1 MSDPELPDSFE
12 VPDDISGLLDGSTV
26 GGAQAPSV
34 ALIIT
39 QIAAAEP
46 LAAAC
51 ALAKVPVDAFVTE
64 IGAIASC
71 QDLTNGG
78 PQRAARAISE
88 LVKDV
93 PIVLIER
100 RDGQLTASR
109 WQLGK
114 QQAELPAGLVLDGA
128 PEVMEDLL
136 TQAVNIKEVDG
147 VVTSVGIS
155 RFKALRQ
162 LAAIARRAKKS

>member
-1 MSDPELPDSFE
+1 MSQEDLPDSFE
-12 VPDDISGLLDGSTV
+12 VPDDISALTGGGEQSGSS
-26 GGAQAPSV
+26 APSV

-51 ALAKVPVDAFVTE
+51 ALAKVPVDAFVTQ

-71 QDLTNGG
+71 RDLADGG
-78 PQRAARAISE
+78 PGRAARAISE
-88 LVKDV
+88 LVKDI
-93 PIVLIER
+93 PIILIER
-100 RDGQLTASR
+100 REGQLSASR
-109 WQLGK
+109 WQHGK
-114 QQAELPAGLVLDGA
+114 READLPAGLVLDGA
-128 PEVMEDLL
+128 PSLLEELL
-136 TQAVNIKEVDG
+136 TQEITINDVDD

-162 LAAIARRAKKS
+162 LTAIARRAKKS

>member
-1 MSDPELPDSFE
+1 MSEAELPDSFD
-12 VPDDISGLLDGSTV
+12 VPDDISGLT
-26 GGAQAPSV
+26 GGAAASGAAAPSV

-71 QDLTNGG
+71 RDLSDGG
-78 PQRAARAISE
+78 PQRAARAISD
-88 LVKDV
+88 LVKDI

-100 RDGQLTASR
+100 REGQLTASR

-114 QQAELPAGLVLDGA
+114 QEAELPAGLVLDGA

-136 TQAVNIKEVDG
+136 TQASTISDVENVI
-147 VVTSVGIS
+147 TSVGIS
-155 RFKALRQ
+155 RFKAMRQ
-162 LAAIARRAKKS
+162 LASIARRAKKS

>member
-1 MSDPELPDSFE
+1 MSEADLPDAFD
-12 VPDDISGLLDGSTV
+12 VPDDISRLT
-26 GGAQAPSV
+26 GGAAANGSAAPSV

-64 IGAIASC
+64 IGAVASC
-71 QDLTNGG
+71 RDLSKGG
-78 PQRAARAISE
+78 PQRAAKAISE
-88 LVKDV
+88 LVKDI

-100 RDGQLTASR
+100 REGQLTASR

-114 QQAELPAGLVLDGA
+114 QEAELPAGLVLDGA

-136 TQAVNIKEVDG
+136 TQASTIADVENVI
-147 VVTSVGIS
+147 TSVGIS

-162 LAAIARRAKKS
+162 LASIARRAKKS

>member
-1 MSDPELPDSFE
+1 MSEADLPDDFD
-12 VPDDISGLLDGSTV
+12 VPDDISSLM
-26 GGAQAPSV
+26 GGAAATGSAAPSV

-71 QDLTNGG
+71 RDLSDGG
-78 PQRAARAISE
+78 PQRAAKAISD
-88 LVKDV
+88 LVKDI

-100 RDGQLTASR
+100 REGQLTASR

-114 QQAELPAGLVLDGA
+114 QEAELPAGLVLDGA

-136 TQAVNIKEVDG
+136 TQASTIADVEDVI
-147 VVTSVGIS
+147 TSVGIS

-162 LAAIARRAKKS
+162 LASIARRAKKS